1 VEFVAYEF
9 LLTVPTQLRDVV
21 LVDPSA
27 GDGDGSDPQASDSPQ
42 QETQLSK
49 EEQEALQRVLNNL
62 VEVANE
68 LQAQEYQRLE
78 EMQQVAVELAVAI
91 ASHVVHERIDAGD
104 YAVEALVRK
113 AAAGLKTAQPIT
125 IYLHPL
131 DLELLEKRLAKMQ
144 PPAPDLTKLRFVG
157 DALLGRGD
165 CRAEAGEMGVL
176 SQMQEHLAGLRKQL
190 LETLPEA
197 LLDRRRSLPTARRLR
212 RFPDRRHTA

>member
-1 VEFVAYEF
+1 MAHEF
-9 LLTVPTQLRDVV
+9 LLTVPARLRDVV
-21 LVDPSA
+21 LVDPAA
-27 GDGDGSDPQASDSPQ
+27 GNSDGPDLKESNGPQ
-42 QETQLSK
+42 QELQLSK
-49 EEQEALQRVLNNL
+49 EEQEALQRVLNGL

-91 ASHVVHERIDAGD
+91 ASHVVHERIEAGD

-144 PPAPDLTKLRFVG
+144 PPAPDLTKLRFIG
-157 DALLGRGD
+157 DALLGQGD
-165 CRAEAGEMGVL
+165 CRAEAGDIGVL
-176 SQMQEHLAGLRKQL
+176 SQVQEHLTGIRKQL

-197 LLDRRRSLPTARRLR
+197 LLDRRRSLPAARRLK